1 MLIKVENRGITN
13 DGYADMSV
21 IIEKGKCNIPAEVY
35 YLSVLNA
42 LHDTDKQ
49 AFLKAL
55 DVFFKQELERLN
67 EE

>member
-21 IIEKGKCNIPAEVY
+21 IIEKGKHNIPTEVY

-42 LHDTDKQ
+42 LQDTDKQ

-55 DVFFKQELERLN
+55 DAFFKQELEHIN